1 MKFKLLT
8 AAALLAVSAFAQQ
21 STTFRIARGAETSF
35 NHGGADYAPAVQR
48 IEQPSPVAKNELQRV
63 KDSLA
68 TMYPRNSRAVVAAP
82 QTQRSSVVPGMP
94 VIGAQFQGNP
104 FSSSTPNDNEI
115 SIGNNGE
122 IISVQNTNIFRYN
135 TTTNTQYPL
144 RSLAYFAQPLLIGGS
159 KYDPKVLYDPE
170 TNRHIMVFLAGYSS
184 NQTNIIVG
192 FSNSDSVNGTWNL
205 YSLPGNPIGDTTW
218 SDYPMISVNHHDLFI
233 TVNRVIDNQP
243 WQTGFAETL
252 IWQIGKNEGYNGD
265 TLISQLRTGVQY
277 GGRPVRNMCP
287 VEGGN
292 FPQQTNEQYFLSNRN
307 LTTGNDTIFLVHLTG
322 TAMDAVATIT
332 VTPIVAD
339 RQYVAPPDAVQ
350 PGTGGLLAT
359 NDARVLGAFMQNGL
373 IQYVHNTM
381 DTASGTA
388 GVMHGVIS
396 NYTTTPSIVTT
407 LLSDTV
413 VEFGYPNIA
422 YAGYDG
428 SDNTAIIMMLRS
440 SPTLNPGYVA
450 LTTDGNG
457 GYSAQRVVKI
467 GQGPY
472 NVLSGTERWGDYSG
486 IQRKY
491 DAQGTVWV
499 NGMYGTSSG
508 AHSTWIAELGVSPD
522 VSVTEQPSVASA
534 TTVFPNPFVDRISV
548 DFVLDQAQMLRFELY
563 DINGR
568 LVQVLLED
576 RIRAGRN
583 QFSFSA
589 LPLSSGVYVLRIA
602 GPNGI
607 VAEKKVIRE

>member
-1 MKFKLLT
+1 MKFRILFF
-8 AAALLAVSAFAQQ
+8 AVLFAVPVIAQQ
-21 STTFRIARGAETSF
+21 STTYRIARGAQTTFDHDGPDFS
-35 NHGGADYAPAVQR
+35 PAVQC
-48 IEQPSPVAKNELQRV
+48 IEQPSPVSKNELQRV

-68 TMYPRNSRAVVAAP
+68 AMYPRNSRPAATTP
-82 QTQRSSVVPGMP
+82 QTQRNTVVPGMP
-94 VIGAQFQGNP
+94 TIGTIIQGNP
-104 FSSSTPNDNEI
+104 FGNSTPNDNEI
-115 SIGNNGE
+115 SVGNNGE
-122 IISVQNTNIFRYN
+122 IISVQNSNIFRFN
-135 TTTNTQYPL
+135 TTTSSQYPL
-144 RSLAYFAQPLLIGGS
+144 RSLAFFAQPLLIGGS

-170 TNRHIMVFLAGYSS
+170 TNRHIMVFLSGSSS
-184 NQTNIIVG
+184 NQTRIIIG

-252 IWQIGKNEGYNGD
+252 IWQVGKTEGYNGD
-265 TLISQLRTGVQY
+265 TLISQLRTGVQF

-322 TAMDAVATIT
+322 TALDSVAAIT

-388 GVMHGVIS
+388 AVMHGVIS
-396 NYTTTPSIVTT
+396 NYTTTPSIVST
-407 LLSDTV
+407 LLSDTII
-413 VEFGYPNIA
+413 EYGYPNIA

-428 SDNTAIIMMLRS
+428 SDNTAIIMMLRT
-440 SPTLNPGYVA
+440 SPTVNPGYVA
-450 LTTDGNG
+450 LTTDGIG
-457 GYSAQRVVKI
+457 GYSAQRVVKV
-467 GQGPY
+467 GQAPY

-491 DAQGTVWV
+491 DVQGTVWV
-499 NGMYGTSSG
+499 NGMYGMTNG

-522 VSVTEQPSVASA
+522 VSVAEQPVSNASA
-534 TTVFPNPFVDRISV
+534 TVFPNPFVDRMSV
-548 DFVLDQAQMLRFELY
+548 EFSIEQAQILRFELY
-563 DINGR
+563 DMNGR
-568 LVQVLLED
+568 LVQLLLED
-576 RIRAGRN
+576 RIKAGRN
-583 QFSFSA
+583 QFSFSTA
-589 LPLSSGVYVLRIA
+589 PLPAGVYVLRIA
-602 GPNGI
+602 GANGR
-607 VAEKKVIRE
+607 VAEQKVIRE

>member
-1 MKFKLLT
+1 MKFRFLFFALIF
-8 AAALLAVSAFAQQ
+8 AAPVFAQQ
-21 STTFRIARGAETSF
+21 STTYRIARGAQTTFDHE
-35 NHGGADYAPAVQR
+35 GADYAPAVQCV
-48 IEQPSPVAKNELQRV
+48 EQPSPVSKSELQLV

-68 TMYPRNSRAVVAAP
+68 AMYPRNSRPSAAAP
-82 QTQRSSVVPGMP
+82 QTQRNTVVPGMP
-94 VIGAQFQGNP
+94 TIGTILQGNP
-104 FSSSTPNDNEI
+104 FGNSTPNDNEI
-115 SIGNNGE
+115 SVGNNGE
-122 IISVQNTNIFRYN
+122 IISVQNSNIFRFN
-135 TTTNTQYPL
+135 TTTNSQYPL
-144 RSLAYFAQPLLIGGS
+144 RSLAFFSQPLLIGGS

-184 NQTNIIVG
+184 NQTNIIVA

-252 IWQIGKNEGYNGD
+252 IWQVGKTEGYNGD
-265 TLISQLRTGVQY
+265 TLISQLRTGVQF

-292 FPQQTNEQYFLSNRN
+292 FPQQANEQYFLSNRN

-322 TAMDAVATIT
+322 TALDSVAAIT

-339 RQYVAPPDAVQ
+339 RQYVAPPDAAQ

-359 NDARVLGAFMQNGL
+359 NDARVLGAFMQNGI

-388 GVMHGVIS
+388 AVMHGVIS
-396 NYTTTPSIVTT
+396 NYTTTPSIVST
-407 LLSDTV
+407 LLSDTII
-413 VEFGYPNIA
+413 EFGYPNIA

-440 SPTLNPGYVA
+440 SSTVNPGYVA
-450 LTTDGNG
+450 LTTDGIG
-457 GYSAQRVVKI
+457 GYSAQRVVKV
-467 GQGPY
+467 GQAPY

-491 DAQGTVWV
+491 DVQGTVWV
-499 NGMYGTSSG
+499 NGMYGMTNG

-522 VSVTEQPSVASA
+522 VSVAEQPAANASA
-534 TTVFPNPFVDRISV
+534 TVFPNPFVDRMSV
-548 DFVLDQAQMLRFELY
+548 EFSIEQAQILRFELY
-563 DINGR
+563 DMNGR
-568 LVQVLLED
+568 LVQLLLED
-576 RIRAGRN
+576 RIKAGRN
-583 QFSFSA
+583 QFSFSTA
-589 LPLSSGVYVLRIA
+589 PLPAGVYVLRIA
-602 GPNGI
+602 GANGL